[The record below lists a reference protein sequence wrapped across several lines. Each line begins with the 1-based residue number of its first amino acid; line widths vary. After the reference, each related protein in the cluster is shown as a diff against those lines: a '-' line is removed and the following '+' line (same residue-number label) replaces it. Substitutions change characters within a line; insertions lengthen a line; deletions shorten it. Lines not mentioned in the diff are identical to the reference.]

1 MLYWGLGGLKVK
13 IFLLATEMEKKYNAD
28 RFLSLA
34 FALFLSVT
42 YFLNLFSFLQTLR
55 ALELLQKFENIAGV
69 QLYLHDK
76 YQRIL
81 MQYGR
86 YY

>member
-1 MLYWGLGGLKVK
+1 MVCYLC
-13 IFLLATEMEKKYNAD
+13 F
-28 RFLSLA
+28 
-34 FALFLSVT
+34 
-42 YFLNLFSFLQTLR
+42 QTLR
-55 ALELLQKFENIAGV
+55 ALELLQKFENVAGV

-86 YY
+86 YQAM

>member
-1 MLYWGLGGLKVK
+1 MEKSITLTVYVSCICPVLSMKLCFW
-13 IFLLATEMEKKYNAD
+13 IFLK
-28 RFLSLA
+28 
-34 FALFLSVT
+34 T